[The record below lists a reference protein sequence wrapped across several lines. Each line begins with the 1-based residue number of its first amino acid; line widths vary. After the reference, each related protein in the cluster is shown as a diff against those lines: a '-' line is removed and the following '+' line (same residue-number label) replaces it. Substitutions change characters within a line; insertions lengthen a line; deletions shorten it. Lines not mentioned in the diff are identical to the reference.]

1 MTLITHWL
9 GIFAWKTIVCTT
21 KVRDETFRNGKG
33 CEDKAQCFILIHR
46 GPLSPK
52 YGRTFFLKDFA
63 YGNKRFQAYLWG
75 MLNMGTND
83 QIMQG
88 RWKVSHMYFPVFWTL
103 QFWVLLWPWW
113 KTPQQK
119 KWSFSLRISSV
130 NVVKIAVYCGF
141 GHIYWRNP

>member
-21 KVRDETFRNGKG
+21 KVRDETFRNGKRH
-33 CEDKAQCFILIHR
+33 EDKAQCFILIHR
-46 GPLSPK
+46 DPLPPK
-52 YGRTFFLKDFA
+52 YGGTFFLKEQTFSGIFM
-63 YGNKRFQAYLWG
+63 GNVEL
-75 MLNMGTND
+75 GTND